1 MRCVAY
7 QNMKL
12 FALGPLPETLA
23 GQLFKIDSNL
33 VWSARGKGP
42 ALLPFI

>member
-23 GQLFKIDSNL
+23 DQLFKIDSNL
-33 VWSARGKGP
+33 VWGARGKDP

>member
-1 MRCVAY
+1 
-7 QNMKL
+7 MKL

-23 GQLFKIDSNL
+23 DQLFKINSNL
-33 VWSARGKGP
+33 VWGARGKDP

>member
-1 MRCVAY
+1 
-7 QNMKL
+7 MKL

-23 GQLFKIDSNL
+23 DQLFKIDSNL
-33 VWSARGKGP
+33 VWGARGKDL